1 MLFINKLQN
10 ISIFALNQRKGGLRP
25 KESILRACFLS
36 VCKTKV
42 GAQLSL
48 LPRPVLSSPLF
59 SVFYRPLQHMYLMR
73 INRSYSAYRSLRL
86 EKLRFIEVNDNWY
99 MLTNPQKISVRLISY
114 KQKSEA
120 TRRLLH
126 FLYIYIS
133 RCRYLSSVNVS
144 AFVPKEPAETVN
156 LKLNVKVFEA
166 AS

>member
-1 MLFINKLQN
+1 MLKRQHMYNILFINKL
-10 ISIFALNQRKGGLRP
+10 RKLLYFCAQSTQSGLRS

-73 INRSYSAYRSLRL
+73 INRSYSAYRSLWL

-126 FLYIYIS
+126 FLYIYIYQGAVTCPAS
-133 RCRYLSSVNVS
+133 TFLLLFRRSL
-144 AFVPKEPAETVN
+144 PKQ
-156 LKLNVKVFEA
+156 
-166 AS
+166 

>member
-1 MLFINKLQN
+1 M
-10 ISIFALNQRKGGLRP
+10 LNQRKGGLRS

-126 FLYIYIS
+126 FLYIYQGAVTCPAS
-133 RCRYLSSVNVS
+133 TFLLLFRRSL
-144 AFVPKEPAETVN
+144 PKQ
-156 LKLNVKVFEA
+156 
-166 AS
+166 

>member
-1 MLFINKLQN
+1 MLKRQYMYNILFINKLRKLLYFCAQ
-10 ISIFALNQRKGGLRP
+10 SSKGGLRS

-99 MLTNPQKISVRLISY
+99 ILTNPQKISARLISY

-126 FLYIYIS
+126 FLYIYQGAVTCPAS
-133 RCRYLSSVNVS
+133 TFLLLFRRSL
-144 AFVPKEPAETVN
+144 PKQ
-156 LKLNVKVFEA
+156 
-166 AS
+166 

>member
-1 MLFINKLQN
+1 M
-10 ISIFALNQRKGGLRP
+10 LNQRKGGLRS

-73 INRSYSAYRSLRL
+73 INRSYSAYRSLWL
-86 EKLRFIEVNDNWY
+86 ERLRFIEVNDNWY

-126 FLYIYIS
+126 FIYIYIYIYIS

-144 AFVPKEPAETVN
+144 TFVPKEPAETVN